1 MSILAMTWAWGL
13 SVLDPSQKIVL
24 LSLADQANDEGYC
37 WPSQQVIAERTS
49 MGERTVRRHINSLS
63 ELGLLTV
70 EVRSSTSGR
79 RSNVYWLNVGFSPEF
94 RQSANLAGCDE
105 PVDDSSVGNAGG
117 SSVSVEIPATGQS
130 GRLRK
135 RPDWPVAQAATG
147 DRSQPANGGRL
158 HRGTPMKNHQTGP
171 DRRGAQSAHDVDDDA
186 SVRSAPVGN
195 PREVDPA
202 SSAAPTRRA
211 PSRTVKLSKAD
222 RAVLGA
228 FLPEP
233 MLALDPAGA
242 ANVVRMLRERSEAGW
257 TPAQVRR
264 LMDQP
269 LPESVGRMSS
279 LVASRLE
286 RNVPVDGA
294 PVKAVGLSEDELH
307 AARQRRAD
315 ALAGTVRPERPGR
328 ADEAVWAQVR
338 AEMPGASRLEQAM
351 EVNSRLAA
359 APTDQ
364 GGGSHD

>member
-1 MSILAMTWAWGL
+1 M
-13 SVLDPSQKIVL
+13 
-24 LSLADQANDEGYC
+24 
-37 WPSQQVIAERTS
+37 
-49 MGERTVRRHINSLS
+49 
-63 ELGLLTV
+63 
-70 EVRSSTSGR
+70 
-79 RSNVYWLNVGFSPEF
+79 
-94 RQSANLAGCDE
+94 
-105 PVDDSSVGNAGG
+105 
-117 SSVSVEIPATGQS
+117 
-130 GRLRK
+130 
-135 RPDWPVAQAATG
+135 
-147 DRSQPANGGRL
+147 
-158 HRGTPMKNHQTGP
+158 
-171 DRRGAQSAHDVDDDA
+171 
-186 SVRSAPVGN
+186 
-195 PREVDPA
+195 
-202 SSAAPTRRA
+202 
-211 PSRTVKLSKAD
+211 
-222 RAVLGA
+222 LGA